1 MTATAST
8 NPSPLQRTRYVKSVK
23 PPAPNMLKPGK
34 NNKKLG
40 NKITKGKW
48 KGHPMYALTL
58 EERNSC
64 PTHCEQ
70 WDNCYG
76 NNMPFALR
84 YDHTHPDFY
93 PMLEQ
98 QIASLTMK
106 HASGFVIR
114 LHVLGDF
121 YSAEY
126 VNWWRSMLKK
136 YRALKIYGYTHHRS
150 FTAIGYSIVKLN
162 RIYEERCRVRFS
174 DDTATYFSTRVFKGS
189 PDEWHHCRTVTPC
202 PEQLNQVKSCAEC
215 TLCWESKDKTIAFY
229 EH

>member
-1 MTATAST
+1 
-8 NPSPLQRTRYVKSVK
+8 
-23 PPAPNMLKPGK
+23 MLKPGR

-98 QIASLTMK
+98 QIASLAMK
-106 HASGFVIR
+106 HETGFVIR

-121 YSAEY
+121 YSTEY
-126 VNWWRSMLKK
+126 VGWWRSMLKK
-136 YRALKIYGYTHHRS
+136 YKPLNIYGYTHQRS
-150 FTAIGYSIVKLN
+150 FTETGYAIVRMN
-162 RIYEERCRVRFS
+162 RKYEEKCRVRFS
-174 DDTATYFSTRVFKGS
+174 DDTSTFFSTRVVKGR
-189 PDEWHHCRTVTPC
+189 PDDYTFGRTDTPC
-202 PEQLNQVKSCAEC
+202 PEQTGRLNSCSEC
-215 TLCWESKDKTIAFY
+215 TICWESQDKTVVFF